1 MNVDPNRT
9 QWKVGI
15 PLMILEYPN
24 HAELAHLSQRI
35 ADIIILRI
43 LANNNKRKQ

>member
-9 QWKVGI
+9 QWKVGV

-35 ADIIILRI
+35 ADIIIIRI
-43 LANNNKRKQ
+43 LDNNKKRKK

>member
-35 ADIIILRI
+35 ADIIILRM
-43 LANNNKRKQ
+43 LANNNKRKK

>member
-9 QWKVGI
+9 QWKVGV

-43 LANNNKRKQ
+43 LANNNKRKK

>member
-43 LANNNKRKQ
+43 LANNNKRKK

>member
-35 ADIIILRI
+35 ADIIIIRI
-43 LANNNKRKQ
+43 LDNNKKRKK